1 MKINNEMVKEV
12 SEYVA
17 DYLDKHLPKTFCYH
31 NLSHTTYVV
40 NAINLLCPAIG
51 IAGAEQKILQVAAW
65 FHDIG
70 FTKQT
75 AGHEMEGAL
84 MASHFLK
91 NKNIDEEETVIV
103 MDCILAT
110 QLPQQPANQLQQILC
125 DADLL
130 YLADTDMIQRA
141 NLLRREWASVL
152 NKVYADKEWYE
163 LNIRFLSA
171 HEFHTQYCRDQFNR
185 RKMNNMNRLAHIL
198 QELNNYTDTVQ
209 NNIAA

>member
-1 MKINNEMVKEV
+1 MKINNEIVKEV
-12 SEYVA
+12 SEYVT
-17 DYLDKHLPKTFCYH
+17 DYLAKHLPKTFCYH

-40 NAINLLCPAIG
+40 NAVHLLCSAIG
-51 IAGAEQKILQVAAW
+51 IAGTEQNILQVAAW

-91 NKNIDEEETVIV
+91 NKNIDQEETATV

-110 QLPQQPANQLQQILC
+110 QVPQQPVGQLQEILC

-130 YLADTDMIQRA
+130 YLADADMIQRA
-141 NLLRREWASVL
+141 NLLRKEWAAVL
-152 NKVYADKEWYE
+152 NKVYTDKEWYE
-163 LNIRFLSA
+163 SNVRFLSA
-171 HEFHTQYCRDQFNR
+171 HEFHTQYCRDQFNHH
-185 RKMNNMNRLAHIL
+185 KMNNINRLAVIL
-198 QELNNYTDTVQ
+198 QELNNYT
-209 NNIAA
+209 NIAA